1 MTFWPKS
8 LVFKEIKQM
17 RVIFWSTK
25 LVLKLIEVNFGL
37 KSSFKYLIFGLESSF
52 KYCCDNHKWL
62 LIKSFEHFNQIKQ
75 AGCVGHADCVDRFN
89 NVLTATIVSGVD
101 MGMSTGFTLVSS
113 MATVSTTLTNPVTK
127 FHL

>member
-1 MTFWPKS
+1 
-8 LVFKEIKQM
+8 M
-17 RVIFWSTK
+17 RVIFWSTN
-25 LVLKLIEVNFGL
+25 LVLKIIEVNFGL

-62 LIKSFEHFNQIKQ
+62 LNILIKLNKLAALAMPIVST
-75 AGCVGHADCVDRFN
+75 VST
-89 NVLTATIVSGVD
+89 VLTATIVSGVD

-113 MATVSTTLTNPVTK
+113 MVTVSTTLTNPVTK